1 MRTIAAALLGSAM
14 LAGAASPA
22 SAGAKIKIDVFEAG
36 APSATITIP
45 MWVVKGA
52 SKLLPRIAGKAMKEH
67 VDIDQI
73 IALAQDPQ
81 ASGVLLE
88 IEDHQGKDRIVISIV
103 TDEPT
108 PAQK

>member
-1 MRTIAAALLGSAM
+1 MRTIAAALLGSVM
-14 LAGAASPA
+14 LAGAAIPA
-22 SAGAKIKIDVFEAG
+22 NAGAKIKIDVFEGG

-52 SKLLPRIAGKAMKEH
+52 SKLLPKIAGKAMKEH

-81 ASGVLLE
+81 ANGVLLD
-88 IEDHQGKDRIVISIV
+88 IEDHQGKDRVVIS
-103 TDEPT
+103 
-108 PAQK
+108 

>member
-1 MRTIAAALLGSAM
+1 MKTIAAAMLGSAM
-14 LAGAASPA
+14 LAGVAIPA

-45 MWVVKGA
+45 LWAVKLVP
-52 SKLLPRIAGKAMKEH
+52 KIAGKAMKEQ
-67 VDIDQI
+67 VDIEQI

-88 IEDHQGKDRIVISIV
+88 IEDHRGKDRVVISIV
-103 TDEPT
+103 TDEPK

>member
-1 MRTIAAALLGSAM
+1 MKAIAAALLGLSM
-14 LAGAASPA
+14 LAGAAIPA

-45 MWVVKGA
+45 MWVVKSA
-52 SKLLPRIAGKAMKEH
+52 SKLLPKIAGKAMKEN

-81 ASGVLLE
+81 ATGVLLE
-88 IEDHQGKDRIVISIV
+88 VEDHQSKDRVVISIV
-103 TDEPT
+103 VDEPK
-108 PAQK
+108 PSQK